1 MSRYLIV
8 VHDDSATGSIDDW
21 LRLRKSP
28 ASEQWSTRLNGTF
41 SVRIVSPDV
50 ASAIRGRSFFTGVAM
65 SEAASFVASGSAG
78 WQRSDR
84 ARPRGGVTP
93 SGSFVQASWTRHE
106 LRLGNDLFGTVPVL
120 QAHGPGFV
128 AFSDSLLVLTD
139 LRDRFGLVNSPNAEA
154 LLARTGLSWRTA
166 QNLSTET
173 VVREITMVAPGRGVT
188 VQCSRPLLV
197 DTDETSLGTL
207 LESSSAPVDA
217 ARRSA
222 GFLASVLREVPGT
235 LPTSVHLTPDGDA
248 VLQGALDLAGT
259 EGGVTLQ
266 ADAGAVEQL
275 RGRAGG
281 RAIEAVPEISDA
293 AALSGWAAT
302 GLGLYDVV
310 APSTQ
315 AAHEATT
322 VTVDSA
328 GNAIARRI
336 WGAESAEGMRAESG
350 LEGAAAEAYVAQV
363 KKGLRSIGGD
373 PTSPSS
379 SQQHYVA
386 FRAPRY
392 VSAAR
397 SGRPAVHPLH
407 TLSSAAV
414 ATTSAHFDGADG
426 LDVLETVLRSRG
438 AQTTDPA
445 AAGRAA
451 LTLTELGG
459 PLQDSEVPALSVLGS
474 GVPATASTELS
485 ASIAAARGLGSSIE
499 NREVLVELMRDL
511 VGVLPDELLPS
522 YEPLLANARWHLVD
536 RREPLAAAGPS
547 VGRLLSLVLFA
558 N

>member
-8 VHDDSATGSIDDW
+8 VHDDSATASIDDW
-21 LRLRKSP
+21 LRLRKSS

-41 SVRIVSPDV
+41 SVQIVSPDV
-50 ASAIRGRSFFTGVAM
+50 AEAVRGKSFFSGVAM
-65 SEAASFVASGSAG
+65 SEAASFVAFGSAG

-84 ARPRGGVTP
+84 VRPRGGVTP
-93 SGSFVQASWTRHE
+93 SGSFIQASWTRHE
-106 LRLGNDLFGTVPVL
+106 LRVGNDLFGAVPIL

-128 AFSDSLLVLTD
+128 AFSDSLLVLSD
-139 LRDRFGLVNSPNAEA
+139 LRDRFGLVNSPNREA

-188 VQCSRPLLV
+188 VQCRRPLLV

-207 LESSSAPVDA
+207 IESGSAPVEA

-222 GFLASVLREVPGT
+222 GFLAAVLREVPRT
-235 LPTSVHLTPDGDA
+235 LPTSVHLSPDGDA
-248 VLQGALDLAGT
+248 VLRGALDLT
-259 EGGVTLQ
+259 HSEGAVSLQ
-266 ADAGAVEQL
+266 ADADAVEQL

-281 RAIEAVPEISDA
+281 SAIEAVPAISDA
-293 AALSGWAAT
+293 AAVSGWAAS

-310 APSTQ
+310 ATSEQ
-315 AAHEATT
+315 AAHGAMT
-322 VTVDSA
+322 VTVDAA

-336 WGAESAEGMRAESG
+336 WGSASAEGMRADSG

-363 KKGLRSIGGD
+363 TKGLRSIGGD
-373 PTSPSS
+373 PSSPSS

-426 LDVLETVLRSRG
+426 LDVLETVLRSR
-438 AQTTDPA
+438 AVRTTDA
-445 AAGRAA
+445 AEAGRAA

-474 GVPATASTELS
+474 GLPTTASTELS
-485 ASIAAARGLGSSIE
+485 VGIAAARGLGASIE
-499 NREVLVELMRDL
+499 DRDVLVELMRDL
-511 VGVLPDELLPS
+511 VGVLPEELLPS

-536 RREPLAAAGPS
+536 RRESMAAAGPS

>member
-8 VHDDSATGSIDDW
+8 VHDDSATASIDDW
-21 LRLRKSP
+21 LRFRKSS

-41 SVRIVSPDV
+41 SVQIVSPDV
-50 ASAIRGRSFFTGVAM
+50 AEAVRGKSFFSGVAM
-65 SEAASFVASGSAG
+65 SEAASFVAFGSAG

-84 ARPRGGVTP
+84 VRPRGGVTP
-93 SGSFVQASWTRHE
+93 SGSFIQASWTRHE
-106 LRLGNDLFGTVPVL
+106 LRVGNDLFGAVPIL

-128 AFSDSLLVLTD
+128 AFSDSLLVLSD
-139 LRDRFGLVNSPNAEA
+139 LRDRFGLVNSPNSEA

-188 VQCSRPLLV
+188 VQCRRPLLV

-207 LESSSAPVDA
+207 IESGSAPVEA

-222 GFLASVLREVPGT
+222 GFLAAVLREVPRT
-235 LPTSVHLTPDGDA
+235 LPTSVHLSPDGDA
-248 VLQGALDLAGT
+248 VLRGALDLAHS
-259 EGGVTLQ
+259 EGAVSLQ
-266 ADAGAVEQL
+266 ADADAAEQL

-281 RAIEAVPEISDA
+281 SAIEAVPAISDA
-293 AALSGWAAT
+293 AAVSGWAAS

-310 APSTQ
+310 ATSEQ
-315 AAHEATT
+315 AAHGAMT
-322 VTVDSA
+322 VTVDAA

-336 WGAESAEGMRAESG
+336 WGSASAEGMRADSG

-363 KKGLRSIGGD
+363 TKGLRSIGGD
-373 PTSPSS
+373 PSSPSS

-426 LDVLETVLRSRG
+426 LDVLETVLRSR
-438 AQTTDPA
+438 AVRTTDA
-445 AAGRAA
+445 AEAGRAA

-474 GVPATASTELS
+474 GLPTTASTELS
-485 ASIAAARGLGSSIE
+485 VGIAAARGLGASIE
-499 NREVLVELMRDL
+499 DRDVLVELMRDL
-511 VGVLPDELLPS
+511 VGVLPEELLPS

-536 RREPLAAAGPS
+536 RRESMAAAGPS